1 MTTSA
6 ETLTDEAVIE
16 GIGSLKEMDRVLRF
30 LYREHYGLLE
40 TYVVRNSGSEDD
52 AADIFQDVMLAFVNL
67 VQAGK
72 FRGESSIKTF
82 LYALTRNTWLNELKR
97 RGRAETREMKYE
109 IGMDKSDLAADA
121 VIENREMNALLMKTM
136 EELGETC
143 KKILVLFYF
152 ENMSMKDMVASTSY
166 ENEQVVRNKKY
177 KCLKKLEEMIMGNP
191 VLYRQLKNL
200 LHE

>member
-1 MTTSA
+1 
-6 ETLTDEAVIE
+6 
-16 GIGSLKEMDRVLRF
+16 
-30 LYREHYGLLE
+30 
-40 TYVVRNSGSEDD
+40 
-52 AADIFQDVMLAFVNL
+52 
-67 VQAGK
+67 
-72 FRGESSIKTF
+72 
-82 LYALTRNTWLNELKR
+82 
-97 RGRAETREMKYE
+97 MKYE
-109 IGMDKSDLAADA
+109 FGMDKSDLAADA